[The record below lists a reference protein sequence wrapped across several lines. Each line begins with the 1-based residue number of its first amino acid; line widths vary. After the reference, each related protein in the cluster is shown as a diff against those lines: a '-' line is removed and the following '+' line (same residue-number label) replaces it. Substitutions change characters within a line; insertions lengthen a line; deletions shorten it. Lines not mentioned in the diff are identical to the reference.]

1 MSIVGALCAAHTDIP
16 LTLNAV
22 FVLLCLANN
31 KAEQGVSV

>member
-22 FVLLCLANN
+22 FVLLCIALF
-31 KAEQGVSV
+31 S